1 MALGSS
7 NAQQIGAS
15 AKRGTGLTC
24 TELCACSDED
34 KPCENTLQEDDGDE
48 YIDDNDEK
56 GNSYDNASD
65 DDEGNSCI

>member
-15 AKRGTGLTC
+15 TKRGTGLTY

-34 KPCENTLQEDDGDE
+34 EPWENALQEDDGDE